1 MELHENI
8 YRLRMAR
15 GMSQAELAESLEVS
29 RQSISKWE
37 TGAAVPELE
46 KLMRLSDVFGVTLD
60 ELVRGEAKAGEG
72 AAEVRDEPQPTVIIE
87 RRGMETHRIIALVAL
102 CMVVLLTFLAAQI
115 GSPRGAVVLG
125 LPLVAVCV
133 LFLALPRRHLLWGFW
148 ILWLLALLSMWKLTG
163 GYFLSANVG
172 NMVGT
177 VVSLPLVAGL
187 VALIVAT
194 VRRLKK

>member
-1 MELHENI
+1 MGGGDGGGENG
-8 YRLRMAR
+8 AKEK
-15 GMSQAELAESLEVS
+15 GD
-29 RQSISKWE
+29 
-37 TGAAVPELE
+37 GAAVAV
-46 KLMRLSDVFGVTLD
+46 M
-60 ELVRGEAKAGEG
+60 
-72 AAEVRDEPQPTVIIE
+72 
-87 RRGMETHRIIALVAL
+87 
-102 CMVVLLTFLAAQI
+102 
-115 GSPRGAVVLG
+115 VVLG